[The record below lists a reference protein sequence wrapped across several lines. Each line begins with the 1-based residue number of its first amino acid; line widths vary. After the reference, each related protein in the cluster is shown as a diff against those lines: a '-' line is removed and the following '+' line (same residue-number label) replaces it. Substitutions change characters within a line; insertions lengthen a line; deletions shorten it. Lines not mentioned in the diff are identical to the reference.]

1 MEVPLG
7 SQVCVLNKH
16 PGDPHTFLE
25 WTALLRV
32 RDEGYD
38 LGGGQ
43 AVHSREGGSPR
54 DCYREGIIGQCLRG
68 EGRGAGQETGL

>member
-1 MEVPLG
+1 M
-7 SQVCVLNKH
+7 
-16 PGDPHTFLE
+16 
-25 WTALLRV
+25 
-32 RDEGYD
+32 RDEGND

-68 EGRGAGQETGL
+68 EGRRAGQETGL